1 MKSNLSVLPC
11 ICVFGILLLFQNKS
25 LAQVSISLRYGKS
38 LVNKEV
44 YIPLSSF
51 KDEATDE
58 NDFAFGV
65 QIGLVKKWK
74 LSLQA
79 EIEIQQRAFQKQYVT
94 YDRSFSMDSNG
105 MVTINIYDVYE
116 DVFYKVKYTAN
127 QFPIML
133 KKEFE
138 VKPHL
143 NLSVSAGVLL
153 AYDYKGTNSA
163 ILYQNGNATTSRVRT
178 PNNFVLDYEPLK
190 SYTEQALIYDQAGNP
205 LIVGLGISY
214 DFRPFKIG
222 TEYRYT
228 KHSIIPNYSG
238 TYHSLNLIMS
248 YTL

>member
-1 MKSNLSVLPC
+1 MKLNLKVMSC
-11 ICVFGILLLFQNKS
+11 ICITSILLFFQNKS

-51 KDEATDE
+51 RDEATDE

-105 MVTINIYDVYE
+105 MVTITIFDVYE
-116 DVFYKVKYTAN
+116 DVFYKEKYTAN
-127 QFPIML
+127 QFPVML
-133 KKEFE
+133 KKDFE
-138 VKPHL
+138 LKPHL
-143 NLSVSAGVLL
+143 NLSVLAGVLL
-153 AYDYKGTNSA
+153 AYDYKSTNSA
-163 ILYQNGNATTSRVRT
+163 ILYQNGNATTSRVKT

-190 SYTEQALIYDQAGNP
+190 SYTEQELIHDQAGNP

-214 DFRPFKIG
+214 DFNPFKIG

-238 TYHSLNLIMS
+238 AYHSLNLIMS